1 MIKIKKNK
9 LIYFI
14 VFIMITSSFV
24 ILFNYSPN
32 NYNNYATNNVTYNNY
47 LFGYK
52 QGLIDYSS
60 NNITLH
66 NVYYNYS
73 SRIASVFLPAN
84 NFSGGY
90 YMDNSNHL
98 IKIWFNNMTTK
109 VLATVPSINYQY
121 FTTQPSMNYGI
132 MPYYNSAD
140 ILTHI
145 SFYGEQGTKP
155 WGLFWDYNVINGTIS
170 QFGMSVGFTN
180 IKNSNFQLNYIGNGI
195 VTEMFEGGSGSSVMY
210 GFNMYSNT
218 SLFTNFA
225 LIGFE
230 ANNMFW
236 FPNWHIFLNFPTPN
250 TITNSTVQVIY
261 YNFATNTPT
270 TNQTITF
277 NSTAHNGWNQPIVY
291 NNQIMI
297 DGDATPYYFTY
308 SNGILHYNYYG
319 TNVRK
324 SVGSYYIAMYTAFG
338 YIPQY
343 TTTGWTSSGIVN
355 YHGATASL
363 AYNPFNNL
371 SVNSTSEF
379 PSFNFI
385 NSYSYSDGS
394 SGDYWNGQSNY
405 APSSYNL
412 HNATDYIYFPLWYN
426 GLLGSLS
433 IVYMWKS
440 QLNQYYTYSNNN
452 NYNINISESGLPVGT
467 NWIITFNGTQHS
479 TTLNNFNLSELNG
492 TYSFSVSSINGYTVS
507 YPSSITVSGSSQ
519 TINVVFHKIATY
531 KVELLESGLPSGTQW
546 NYTFNSNNQVLGNN
560 SYNYSLSN
568 GSYSIYV
575 GSISGYSLHYA
586 NPVVVNGHNVIE
598 YINYSLIPTYSVIIK
613 ESGLATNTKWYALIN
628 NIQYS
633 STTAY
638 INLSG
643 LTNSTYTLAIN
654 NIAGYLLNS
663 YPSSFII
670 NGKNAYINITFTS
683 DNKLSSINVIAKD
696 VKDISSIVWSV
707 VFNETTYNSQNS
719 NTIVIP
725 SLQNGTY
732 SFKVNSISG
741 YKINSYPSS
750 ITIAGKNITENITF
764 NQTFILHIEE
774 SGYNQE
780 WFINLNGTQYSSTNS
795 YINVSGLVNYT
806 YSFSVPQVVGYTVS
820 SYPHSVLINGNNYYI
835 NITFVFQIFPNG
847 KYEIVFVMTGLPK
860 NTNWTVVIN
869 GIQHF
874 SNGSKYIN
882 ITLTNGTYYPDF
894 LLPNNY
900 QLTNSPPTLIVNGQA
915 EYYSV
920 YANYSFNWYNY
931 TPEFAIVLL
940 FIGVLLIPAV
950 VKRRG

>member
-1 MIKIKKNK
+1 MKVKKSFNK
-9 LIYFI
+9 KVIIIFMALITI
-14 VFIMITSSFV
+14 SSALSVFSVAHATTPSGFTSYNV
-24 ILFNYSPN
+24 NVMYANYTLPN
-32 NYNNYATNNVTYNNY
+32 
-47 LFGYK
+47 YK
-52 QGLIDYSS
+52 L
-60 NNITLH
+60 
-66 NVYYNYS
+66 NYS
-73 SRIASVFLPAN
+73 SDNTGSDAVITKYSPTHTLTAYYFGVGDYLDRYVFKNGTYTQLAFMGNPDTKDNIVLYPNQLANGSIAGIGFITYISTETTYWIASYYNLYNNTEIYKETNIPVGSQNQMSIAYTGIGNSLTLYFSNATSSEIWNTWYNIYQNKYYYINTSIPDWNSVGYSPLAN
-84 NFSGGY
+84 FYFMQNNVVANSTSEWWIY
-90 YMDNSNHL
+90 KYNSTIDNYQLTYSYSNV
-98 IKIWFNNMTTK
+98 ITQINAVDQNNMPFEQTTF
-109 VLATVPSINYQY
+109 A
-121 FTTQPSMNYGI
+121 
-132 MPYYNSAD
+132 
-140 ILTHI
+140 
-145 SFYGEQGTKP
+145 
-155 WGLFWDYNVINGTIS
+155 NGTIGIWGYQSIHNAQENYFNIVYYKNGKVLNNVATYSGAVGTTDGNTYVFFDNNGYFLQGQNDYYS
-170 QFGMSVGFTN
+170 QTYQNAYLSP
-180 IKNSNFQLNYIGNGI
+180 LN
-195 VTEMFEGGSGSSVMY
+195 
-210 GFNMYSNT
+210 NT
-218 SLFTNFA
+218 VL
-225 LIGFE
+225 
-230 ANNMFW
+230 
-236 FPNWHIFLNFPTPN
+236 
-250 TITNSTVQVIY
+250 ITNSTWF
-261 YNFATNTPT
+261 NTNTST
-270 TNQTITF
+270 VKIGFNQNMENAVDYF
-277 NSTAHNGWNQPIVY
+277 GMSGWENSIEYKGVGKVFIYWIPNKVNEFSPSVNINPI
-291 NNQIMI
+291 
-297 DGDATPYYFTY
+297 
-308 SNGILHYNYYG
+308 SHYNI
-319 TNVRK
+319 K
-324 SVGSYYIAMYTAFG
+324 
-338 YIPQY
+338 
-343 TTTGWTSSGIVN
+343 
-355 YHGATASL
+355 
-363 AYNPFNNL
+363 
-371 SVNSTSEF
+371 
-379 PSFNFI
+379 I
-385 NSYSYSDGS
+385 N
-394 SGDYWNGQSNY
+394 
-405 APSSYNL
+405 
-412 HNATDYIYFPLWYN
+412 
-426 GLLGSLS
+426 
-433 IVYMWKS
+433 
-440 QLNQYYTYSNNN
+440 
-452 NYNINISESGLPVGT
+452 ESGLPSGT
-467 NWIITFNGTQHS
+467 SWSFVFNGT
-479 TTLNNFNLSELNG
+479 TTNLNTDQYNLSEKNG
-492 TYSFSVSSINGYTVS
+492 TYSFSVPSINGYTVS

-546 NYTFNSNNQVLGNN
+546 NYTFNSNKQVLGNN

-568 GSYSIYV
+568 SSYSIYV
-575 GSISGYSLHYA
+575 GSVSGYSLHYA

-628 NIQYS
+628 DIQYS

-683 DNKLSSINVIAKD
+683 DNKLSSISVIAKD
-696 VKDISSIVWSV
+696 VKDISSITWSV
-707 VFNETTYNSQNS
+707 VFNGTTYNSQNS

-764 NQTFILHIEE
+764 NQTFVLYVKE

-806 YSFSVPQVVGYTVS
+806 YSFSVPQVVGYTAS
-820 SYPHSVLINGNNYYI
+820 SYPHSVVINGNNYYI
-835 NITFVFQIFPNG
+835 NITFTFQVFPNG

-950 VKRRG
+950 IKRRG

>member
-14 VFIMITSSFV
+14 VIGIITIFLMSS
-24 ILFNYSPN
+24 ISALFLYSPN
-32 NYNNYATNNVTYNNY
+32 STIKVFNPNVSQPSGFSLSYNTIDVQNYTLPNFSGTKFTYNSTTNYNVPVITKYSPIHYLTTYYVNTSFDLVAYNMSNTNVKLLHSFVFFTYTLGVNEVNGYQNSNGSLQFIFSDGYNSNGILYLEQYNLYNGTYNYVNTGFYYTSASNTGAGLFGNNGWWYINTESLITMFNIYTKQVINLTIPNTSNWNSQIYVPAINQVVEDLNNYANYTIEFAVFNFTNSVINYRTFYSSAYSFITGYDENNMPYFVKTLSNGTTYLWGIGENSVGSGGYYHVVTLY
-47 LFGYK
+47 LYSDMSKDVFDYVSPTGSVGTDDNSAGVFIDTSGYYLNGYEQTNATAQYQSPFLNPLNK
-52 QGLIDYSS
+52 STVYSS
-60 NNITLH
+60 NNAWLNTYLTTH
-66 NVYYNYS
+66 N
-73 SRIASVFLPAN
+73 I
-84 NFSGGY
+84 G
-90 YMDNSNHL
+90 
-98 IKIWFNNMTTK
+98 
-109 VLATVPSINYQY
+109 
-121 FTTQPSMNYGI
+121 
-132 MPYYNSAD
+132 
-140 ILTHI
+140 
-145 SFYGEQGTKP
+145 
-155 WGLFWDYNVINGTIS
+155 
-170 QFGMSVGFTN
+170 
-180 IKNSNFQLNYIGNGI
+180 YIGNGNGW
-195 VTEMFEGGSGSSVMY
+195 VSQFQYFSYTG
-210 GFNMYSNT
+210 YSNAYVIGSTITYYWMPSFT
-218 SLFTNFA
+218 SQYS
-225 LIGFE
+225 
-230 ANNMFW
+230 
-236 FPNWHIFLNFPTPN
+236 PSVN
-250 TITNSTVQVIY
+250 TINK
-261 YNFATNTPT
+261 YN
-270 TNQTITF
+270 
-277 NSTAHNGWNQPIVY
+277 VY
-291 NNQIMI
+291 
-297 DGDATPYYFTY
+297 
-308 SNGILHYNYYG
+308 
-319 TNVRK
+319 
-324 SVGSYYIAMYTAFG
+324 
-338 YIPQY
+338 
-343 TTTGWTSSGIVN
+343 
-355 YHGATASL
+355 
-363 AYNPFNNL
+363 
-371 SVNSTSEF
+371 
-379 PSFNFI
+379 I
-385 NSYSYSDGS
+385 N
-394 SGDYWNGQSNY
+394 
-405 APSSYNL
+405 
-412 HNATDYIYFPLWYN
+412 
-426 GLLGSLS
+426 
-433 IVYMWKS
+433 
-440 QLNQYYTYSNNN
+440 
-452 NYNINISESGLPVGT
+452 ESGLPVGT
-467 NWIITFNGTQHS
+467 NWIMTFNGTQHS
-479 TTLNNFNLSELNG
+479 TTLNNFNLSEPNG

-628 NIQYS
+628 DIQYS

-683 DNKLSSINVIAKD
+683 DNKLSSISVIAKD
-696 VKDISSIVWSV
+696 VKDISSITWSV
-707 VFNETTYNSQNS
+707 VFNGTTYNSQNS

-764 NQTFILHIEE
+764 NQTFVLYVKE

-806 YSFSVPQVVGYTVS
+806 YSFSVPQVVGYTTS
-820 SYPHSVLINGNNYYI
+820 SYPHSVVINGNNYYI
-835 NITFVFQIFPNG
+835 NITFTFQIFPNG

-882 ITLTNGTYYPDF
+882 ITLTNGTYYPEF
-894 LLPNNY
+894 ILPNNY
-900 QLTNSPPTLIVNGQA
+900 ELTNSPPVLNVNGQA